1 MRQNGNYFF
10 AMKRAVF
17 LDRDG
22 VLNRSVLVNGVP
34 KPPSSL
40 EDVEILAGVI
50 EAIQI
55 LKNHDF
61 VPVVVTNQPDVAR
74 GSAMKS
80 QVEAI
85 NSFIGEVTGIEHLYT
100 CFHDDRDLCGCRKP
114 LPGMIFQAVH
124 DLNLDRQKSF
134 AVGDRWRDIAAG
146 QAAGCQTFFINYSY
160 EGKRPILP
168 FIEVISLLEATRIIV
183 GENNEAK

>member
-1 MRQNGNYFF
+1 
-10 AMKRAVF
+10 MKRAVF

-22 VLNRSVLVNGVP
+22 VLNRSLMIDGIP
-34 KPPSSL
+34 KPPTSV

-74 GSAMKS
+74 GVMTQS

-85 NSFIGEVTGIEHLYT
+85 NTHIGFVTDIKYFYT
-100 CFHDDRDLCGCRKP
+100 CFHDDADICDCRKP
-114 LPGMIFQAVH
+114 APGLIYCAAH
-124 DLNLDRQKSF
+124 ELDLNVRESF
-134 AVGDRWRDIAAG
+134 LVGDRWRDIAAG
-146 QAAGCQTFFINYSY
+146 QAAGCENFFIDYSY
-160 EGKRPILP
+160 MEKRPFEP
-168 FIEVISLLEATRIIV
+168 FRRVSSLQEAVYLITGDRY
-183 GENNEAK
+183 GEN